1 MPVISSLVVR
11 DDSSTSSS
19 NLTPT
24 MLKLLI
30 ALLVL
35 FVLTTFLVTA
45 LLILRCV
52 RRSRYN
58 SACSAREKLPSS
70 NYKRLTVD
78 TTSTTPAY
86 VIQEKRNL
94 IDNSSSPPPSPLPE
108 IRITFPD
115 EVDDKT
121 GCPQSGR
128 VVVVRMGDNSAIGLE
143 PLEDQ
148 LPPYEK
154 NAGGRFES
162 LDLDR
167 MGGLKEK
174 ELDKRYG

>member
-1 MPVISSLVVR
+1 
-11 DDSSTSSS
+11 
-19 NLTPT
+19 

-35 FVLTTFLVTA
+35 LVVSTILIITLVL
-45 LLILRCV
+45 LRSFH
-52 RRSRYN
+52 RKKRN
-58 SACSAREKLPSS
+58 STSEKLDSS
-70 NYKRLTVD
+70 NYKRLTID
-78 TTSTTPAY
+78 TQNTPAY

-94 IDNSSSPPPSPLPE
+94 IDSPNSPPTSPVPE

-115 EVDDKT
+115 EVDKT
-121 GCPQSGR
+121 GRPQSGR
-128 VVVVRMGDNSAIGLE
+128 VVVVRMGENSAVGLE

-148 LPPYEK
+148 LPPYQKSE
-154 NAGGRFES
+154 GGRFQS

-174 ELDKRYG
+174 ELEKRYS

>member
-1 MPVISSLVVR
+1 MPAISNLVVR
-11 DDSSTSSS
+11 DDKMSQSDS
-19 NLTPT
+19 NLNPT

-35 FVLTTFLVTA
+35 LVVSTILIITLVL
-45 LLILRCV
+45 V
-52 RRSRYN
+52 RSFHRKKRN
-58 SACSAREKLPSS
+58 STSEKLDSS
-70 NYKRLTVD
+70 NYKRLTID
-78 TTSTTPAY
+78 TQNTPAY

-94 IDNSSSPPPSPLPE
+94 MDDSNSRPASPVPE

-115 EVDDKT
+115 EVDKT
-121 GCPQSGR
+121 GRPQSGR
-128 VVVVRMGDNSAIGLE
+128 VVVVRMGENSVVGLE

-148 LPPYEK
+148 LPPYQK
-154 NAGGRFES
+154 NEGGRFQS

-174 ELDKRYG
+174 ELEKRYS